1 MEDLKDPH
9 EILLPTR
16 NRILIA
22 LLVDKSRESIP
33 FALVDGLLLNCGHGS
48 VIGTVVSETLNAH
61 LPDQTHVVNFSIAPN
76 TDRLSSSDRLPS
88 NPRSRAL
95 HTSAQDCPRS
105 T

>member
-22 LLVDKSRESIP
+22 FLVNKSREDIP
-33 FALVDGLLLNCGHGS
+33 FAFLDGLLLNCGHGS
-48 VIGTVVSETLNAH
+48 VIETVVGEPLNIRP
-61 LPDQTHVVNFSIAPN
+61 PDQTHVVNFSIAPN
-76 TDRLSSSDRLPS
+76 TDRLSSPDRLPS